1 MKNKIENKNDIWEEE
16 FEYFLISKNIY
27 FQRIKLKVGY
37 EYYILIS
44 DFLMRTF
51 DHFQYKNEMLINAKQ
66 YIKNLSKDKK
76 RYYNLYQLYGIIY
89 DE

>member
-1 MKNKIENKNDIWEEE
+1 
-16 FEYFLISKNIY
+16 
-27 FQRIKLKVGY
+27 
-37 EYYILIS
+37 
-44 DFLMRTF
+44 MRTF